1 MTAPRVTDHAIV
13 RYLERAKGFDIEAVR
28 SHIATLCQP
37 AIKAGANTLQAE
49 GVRFEF
55 NGSTVVTVA
64 PASTQI
70 SRTRRNLMADKI
82 ARGGGD

>member
-1 MTAPRVTDHAIV
+1 MTAPRVTDHAV
-13 RYLERAKGFDIEAVR
+13 LRYLERARGFDMEAVR
-28 SHIATLCQP
+28 THIATLCGP
-37 AIKAGANTLQAE
+37 ALKAGANTLQAE

-55 NGSTVVTVA
+55 QGNTVVTVA
-64 PASTQI
+64 PGSSQI